1 MPNPAK
7 LPKKHHYVTQ
17 AQLRHFASNNSRT
30 RLHVFDKTSGDTF
43 GSSIL
48 NAGSENDFNTIVE
61 GDERLNFEAIFDE
74 VDGNGAMIVNQITE
88 RRSLAWMREQAVLKL
103 ADLGAVQLLR
113 TKLSRETPGVLAHEM
128 RETLAQFGANLDE
141 PTLALPTEASAK
153 RGTIEA
159 FLKRAG
165 HRDSFLRLIPGLV
178 EPEGEARF
186 LISDHPVVV
195 SNPFPYG
202 DHGLRSQGIMV
213 HLPLSPTLLLTWHC
227 PTIVDRFNH
236 LLGIEGEDHPA
247 LRAYAK
253 GLVTGEPIKISDAEV
268 DRYNAIQFAQSR
280 RFLFSHAV
288 NFDRA
293 RERLATQP
301 GTGLRESLMHFGRMG
316 EGPPP
321 RPRMPGGWNLVVH
334 GPHDHCLLH
343 LEEVDKEGEGIT
355 ARTSDLQLLNA
366 AAADT
371 RLDFVELYH
380 GPHQRRHLGQ
390 VKLELLADRGPGW
403 FRAVHYDE
411 SMRAFDRQINTT
423 RGKRVR

>member
-1 MPNPAK
+1 MSTSVN

-17 AQLRHFASNNSRT
+17 AQLRHFASDKGRT
-30 RLHVFDKTSGDTF
+30 RLHVFDKTKGATF

-48 NAGSENDFNTIVE
+48 NAGSENDFNTIVD
-61 GDERLNFEAIFDE
+61 GDERLNFEAMFDE
-74 VDGNGAMIVNQITE
+74 VDGNGATIVNQITE
-88 RRSLAWMREQAVLKL
+88 RRSLAWMHKEAVLKL

-113 TKLSRETPGVLAHEM
+113 TKLSRETPGILAQEM
-128 RETLAQFGANLDE
+128 RETLAQLGADLDD
-141 PTLALPTEASAK
+141 PALALPTEADAK
-153 RGTIEA
+153 RGTIES

-165 HRDSFLRLIPGLV
+165 HRDSFLRLLLGLL

-186 LISDHPVVV
+186 LISDHPVVF

-202 DHGLRSQGIMV
+202 DHGLQSQGIMV

-227 PTIVDRFNH
+227 PTIAGRFGR

-247 LRAYAK
+247 LRAYGK
-253 GLVTGEPIKISDAEV
+253 GLIAGEPIKISDAEV
-268 DRYNAIQFAQSR
+268 ERYNALQFVQSR
-280 RFLFSHAV
+280 RFLFSHAA

-301 GTGLRESLMHFGRMG
+301 KRELRGSVMYFGRMG

-321 RPRMPGGWNLVVH
+321 RPRMPEGWNLIVH
-334 GPHDHCLLH
+334 GPRDHCLLH

-355 ARTSDLQLLNA
+355 ARTSDFELLNS

-371 RLDFVELYH
+371 RLDYVELYH

-390 VKLELLADRGPGW
+390 AKLELLADRGPGW
-403 FRAVHYDE
+403 FRAVHCDE
-411 SMRAFDRQINTT
+411 SMRAFDRQISAT
-423 RGKRVR
+423 RGKKAW